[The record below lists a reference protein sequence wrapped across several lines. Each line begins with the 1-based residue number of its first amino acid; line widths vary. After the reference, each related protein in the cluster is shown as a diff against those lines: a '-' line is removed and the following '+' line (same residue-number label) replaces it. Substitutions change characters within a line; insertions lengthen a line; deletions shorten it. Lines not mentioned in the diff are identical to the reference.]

1 MYFLSLFPLLF
12 YLELIKVITGNTG
25 ADLFNV
31 LEIKN
36 TPFPTFPKNTANINS
51 SFEGPVAE
59 FTACFRFQIESY
71 NEQWIGFVS
80 ASRQIEYSSW
90 FFFYDNL
97 GWNTGTEVDGLQ
109 SAFTVVKR
117 NIPGGGFGG
126 GVKAFPGWHM
136 YHMPFKVAVSKWYHS
151 CVSYSSK
158 LQRIHRYINGQ
169 KAFSFEFTDKEELP
183 LPAGSFEQVN
193 IARNMRGMLTDL
205 HIYSSYFT
213 DDSMVTWTTS
223 CTDEYGDIINWN
235 KHKITLEEHEDGPD
249 INWVAVDKKDI
260 CPENGKPTPRQE
272 SDEIIGA
279 KRMQR
284 YKRSRIS
291 GPIVNSVLVLFYDL
305 ELKSNMD
312 CVDRCLR
319 FGGELMNFPENQEE
333 EDLMDKTLWNFQL
346 KAVNNNLTYLTEK
359 LRHTGLWLGGQT
371 KEPFLYERTN
381 FTWETRTNSWPLNG
395 SLELFHPLTGK
406 RIHPHR

>member
-136 YHMPFKVAVSKWYHS
+136 HHMPFKVAVSKWYHC

-158 LQRIHRYINGQ
+158 LQIIHKYINGQ
-169 KAFSFEFTDKEELP
+169 KAFSFQFTDKEELP
-183 LPAGSFEQVN
+183 LPARSFEEVN

-213 DDSMVTWTTS
+213 DDAMVSWTTS

-235 KHKITLEEHEDGPD
+235 KDKITIEEH
-249 INWVAVDKKDI
+249 
-260 CPENGKPTPRQE
+260 
-272 SDEIIGA
+272 
-279 KRMQR
+279 
-284 YKRSRIS
+284 
-291 GPIVNSVLVLFYDL
+291 
-305 ELKSNMD
+305 
-312 CVDRCLR
+312 
-319 FGGELMNFPENQEE
+319 
-333 EDLMDKTLWNFQL
+333 
-346 KAVNNNLTYLTEK
+346 
-359 LRHTGLWLGGQT
+359 
-371 KEPFLYERTN
+371 
-381 FTWETRTNSWPLNG
+381 
-395 SLELFHPLTGK
+395 
-406 RIHPHR
+406 